1 MAHGEITLPQLTA
14 DAIAEHTGTLEAVAT
29 ALGAIEGHLVSGP
42 GHAAGVAGA
51 ELLPQLLDRQYRVR
65 VVKVKD
71 GTERRTST
79 DEIGQ

>member
-1 MAHGEITLPQLTA
+1 MAHGEIALPQLTA
-14 DAIAEHTGTLEAVAT
+14 DAITEHTGTLEAVAA
-29 ALGAIEGHLVSGP
+29 ALGAIERDLVPGP

-51 ELLPQLLDRQYRVR
+51 ELLPQLLDRQHRVR

>member
-29 ALGAIEGHLVSGP
+29 ALGTIEGHLVPGP
-42 GHAAGVAGA
+42 GDAAGVAGA
-51 ELLPQLLDRQYRVR
+51 ELLPQLFDRQHRIG

-71 GTERRTST
+71 STERRTST